1 MIACWEPQSMGEVQ
15 VQVDRHVGIVEIQRP
30 PNNHLSHQVV
40 SDLVDAFRSL
50 SEDGCRVAVLCS
62 AGRNFCAGADLQ
74 TRDLFM
80 GDAMARF
87 YELAS
92 QLFDVPIPIVAG
104 VQGNAVGGGLGLAL
118 AADFRVCSPSS
129 RFTANFSRLGFHQ
142 GFGLSVALPLVVGHQ
157 RAIDMLYTG
166 RRVSGEEAAAIGLS
180 DKVVP
185 DEQLRDS
192 TIELA
197 REIGASAPLAVRSI
211 KKTMRGHLG
220 DAVRQVLLRERAE
233 QDRLQKTHD
242 WVEGV
247 EAAAG
252 RREPTFSGR

>member
-1 MIACWEPQSMGEVQ
+1 MSEVQ
-15 VQVDRHVGIVEIQRP
+15 VHVDRYVGIVEIQRP

-40 SDLVDAFRSL
+40 SDLVDTFRSL
-50 SEDGCRVAVLCS
+50 SENGCRAAVLCS

-74 TRDLFM
+74 TQDLFT
-80 GDAMARF
+80 GDATARF
-87 YELAS
+87 YDLAA

-129 RFTANFSRLGFHQ
+129 RFTANFSRLGFHH
-142 GFGLSVALPLVVGHQ
+142 GFGLSVTLPLVVGHQ

-166 RRVSGEEAAAIGLS
+166 RRVCGAEAAAIGLS
-180 DKVVP
+180 DKIVP

-192 TIELA
+192 AIELA

-211 KKTMRGHLG
+211 KKTMRGHLRE
-220 DAVRQVLLRERAE
+220 AVGQVLLRERTE
-233 QDRLQKTHD
+233 QARLQKTLD
-242 WVEGV
+242 WGEGITAV
-247 EAAAG
+247 AD
-252 RREPTFSGR
+252 RREPIFTGR